1 MNKTIKNSVKIAIL
15 GGLMSINLQ
24 ASVIPKHYEKVL
36 DNGLQVVVVPLK
48 NGSSVIEVDVIYKVG
63 SRNEVKGKS
72 GIAHM
77 LEHLNFK
84 STKNLKAGEFDE
96 IVKKFGGVDNASTSF
111 DYTKYF
117 IKTSHKN
124 LSKCFDLFA
133 EVMQNLNLIDSEF
146 QPERDVVLQERLWRT
161 DNSPMGYLYFKFFNT
176 AFQKHSY
183 HWTPIGF
190 KDDIK
195 GWKIEDIKA
204 FHTIYYQPQ
213 NAIVL
218 VAGDIEPNEVFNEAQ
233 KYFGAIK
240 NKTDSIP
247 QVSQKEPPQKEQRRV
262 VINKE
267 SEVEYLAM
275 GYKIPNFS
283 HQDQIAIDAIAK
295 VLSEGKSSFF
305 AREIV
310 DKKRLASKVYAY
322 SMDLQDDGIFFISAL
337 AAPNIKAEV
346 VEQEIL
352 AQIDLIKKGE
362 ISQETLEKIKINAK
376 ASFIYSFEDA
386 SSSASVFGD
395 YLARGDLR
403 PLFAYEDGIDG
414 LSVAK
419 LAEVAQKYFNQDSL
433 TVAILRK

>member
-1 MNKTIKNSVKIAIL
+1 
-15 GGLMSINLQ
+15 
-24 ASVIPKHYEKVL
+24 
-36 DNGLQVVVVPLK
+36 
-48 NGSSVIEVDVIYKVG
+48 
-63 SRNEVKGKS
+63 
-72 GIAHM
+72 
-77 LEHLNFK
+77 
-84 STKNLKAGEFDE
+84 
-96 IVKKFGGVDNASTSF
+96 
-111 DYTKYF
+111 
-117 IKTSHKN
+117 
-124 LSKCFDLFA
+124 
-133 EVMQNLNLIDSEF
+133 
-146 QPERDVVLQERLWRT
+146 
-161 DNSPMGYLYFKFFNT
+161 
-176 AFQKHSY
+176 
-183 HWTPIGF
+183 
-190 KDDIK
+190 
-195 GWKIEDIKA
+195 
-204 FHTIYYQPQ
+204 
-213 NAIVL
+213 
-218 VAGDIEPNEVFNEAQ
+218 
-233 KYFGAIK
+233 
-240 NKTDSIP
+240 
-247 QVSQKEPPQKEQRRV
+247 
-262 VINKE
+262 
-267 SEVEYLAM
+267 M
-275 GYKIPNFS
+275 GYKIPSFS

>member
-1 MNKTIKNSVKIAIL
+1 
-15 GGLMSINLQ
+15 MSINLQ

-117 IKTSHKN
+117 IKTSNKN
-124 LSKCFDLFA
+124 LSKCLDLFA

-204 FHTIYYQPQ
+204 FHNVYYQPQ
-213 NAIVL
+213 NAIIL

-233 KYFGAIK
+233 KHFGAIK
-240 NKTDSIP
+240 NTTDSIP
-247 QVSQKEPPQKEQRRV
+247 QVSQKEPPQNEQRRV
-262 VINKE
+262 IINKE

-275 GYKIPNFS
+275 GYKIPSFS

-352 AQIDLIKKGE
+352 AQIDLIKRGE

-403 PLFAYEDGIDG
+403 PLFAYEEGIDG